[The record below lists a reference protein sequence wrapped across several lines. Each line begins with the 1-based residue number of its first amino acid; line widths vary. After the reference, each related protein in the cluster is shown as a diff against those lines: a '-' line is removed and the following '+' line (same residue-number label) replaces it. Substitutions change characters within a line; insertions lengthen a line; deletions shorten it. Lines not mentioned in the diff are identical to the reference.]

1 MKSEKKLTLN
11 DIEEVFSERKA
22 GAEDGFKFFSV
33 LVPLVEK
40 EDGLHLLYEVRAKHM
55 TRQPGE
61 ICFPGGELE
70 AGETPEECAVRE
82 TWEEIG
88 IPEERIRV
96 VSPLDTVYTYSNFAM
111 YCYLGV
117 IDEKD
122 LDDLKLNPDEVDE
135 VFLVNLDEIASYKP
149 EVYETEVVQK
159 IPESF
164 PYDRVTGGKTY
175 NWRKGRSYIPVYDM
189 DGRVIWGLTARITK
203 RFVETVKERMVDDV

>member
-1 MKSEKKLTLN
+1 MQCT
-11 DIEEVFSERKA
+11 A
-22 GAEDGFKFFSV
+22 
-33 LVPLVEK
+33 
-40 EDGLHLLYEVRAKHM
+40 
-55 TRQPGE
+55 
-61 ICFPGGELE
+61 
-70 AGETPEECAVRE
+70 
-82 TWEEIG
+82 TW
-88 IPEERIRV
+88 
-96 VSPLDTVYTYSNFAM
+96 
-111 YCYLGV
+111 GV

-189 DGRVIWGLTARITK
+189 DGRVIWALRHASQRDSLKPLKKGWLIMFKIALCQIKGSFEKEKAWKQLRITLYMRLK
-203 RFVETVKERMVDDV
+203 TERR

>member
-1 MKSEKKLTLN
+1 M
-11 DIEEVFSERKA
+11 
-22 GAEDGFKFFSV
+22 
-33 LVPLVEK
+33 
-40 EDGLHLLYEVRAKHM
+40 
-55 TRQPGE
+55 
-61 ICFPGGELE
+61 
-70 AGETPEECAVRE
+70 
-82 TWEEIG
+82 
-88 IPEERIRV
+88 

-203 RFVETVKERMVDDV
+203 RFVETVKERMVDNV